1 MAADEGQFTRDGA
14 VQVLDDV
21 EVCREEDVEV
31 TLVDLPQHTS

>member
-1 MAADEGQFTRDGA
+1 MTADEGQFTGNGA

-31 TLVDLPQHTS
+31 ALVDLTQ